1 MQDCLIREAYCK
13 NRVGDVG
20 DQSRSQGLVAHLIAE
35 RGFNMMRLRY
45 SRPHSSVPAS
55 VQALSP
61 PPPLCL
67 SLSCPAQ
74 LPNAT
79 PPLILLI
86 HQINLGRLV
95 MTSVLKRKDKERVVM
110 LRQHRQ
116 SSNQCFGVALTNEYC
131 RNTLLKDFLI
141 HCRLIFLQLC
151 RYQV

>member
-1 MQDCLIREAYCK
+1 
-13 NRVGDVG
+13 
-20 DQSRSQGLVAHLIAE
+20 
-35 RGFNMMRLRY
+35 MRLRY

-74 LPNAT
+74 LPSAT

-95 MTSVLKRKDKERVVM
+95 MTSVLKRKDKERVAM

-116 SSNQCFGVALTNEYC
+116 SLSQCFGVALTNEYC

-141 HCRLIFLQLC
+141 HCSLIFLQLC
-151 RYQV
+151 RYQVQTIRRNQFARDFNPLQMKTLTFCLFAGFSVRIDKFWYLC